1 MKPDLSRIPVIDIIK
16 VLASQ
21 LIIWHHLA
29 FYGPMSDVVYPHA
42 TEVIAWLYD
51 HARIAV
57 QAFLVIGGFLAARSL
72 VPRVAPGQMTE
83 VPLSLPRLVWRRYV
97 RLIRPYLVAM
107 IAAIVAA
114 ALARALIEHP
124 ATPEA
129 PSAGQLLAH
138 VFLLQDVLDVDALSA
153 GVWYVAID
161 FQLYVLLLMLLWSA
175 RRLAAVTGL
184 SESMLVV
191 PACVGLTGASLFWLN
206 REPAL
211 DAWAI
216 YFFGAYG
223 LGILAQW
230 ISARSCNGCWAFCLG
245 LLVIAALVVDW
256 RSRLLVAGVTAL
268 LLIWSARGL
277 RLPRWLGRSAWAGLG
292 RISYSVFL
300 IHYPVCLLV
309 GAIVY
314 SLWPHSVALNSIGMV
329 AAWLFSLG
337 AGALLYRIAEQSGP
351 DRNQLFRLE

>member
-1 MKPDLSRIPVIDIIK
+1 MKPDFSRIPVIDIIK

-42 TEVIAWLYD
+42 TELIAWLYD

-72 VPRVAPGQMTE
+72 MPRVASGQMTE
-83 VPLSLPRLVWRRYV
+83 GPLNLPRLVWRRYV
-97 RLIRPYLVAM
+97 RLIRPYLIAM
-107 IAAIVAA
+107 VAAIAAA

-161 FQLYVLLLMLLWSA
+161 FQLYVLLLVLLWSA
-175 RRLAAVTGL
+175 RRLAAATGL
-184 SESMLVV
+184 SESLLVV

-230 ISARSCNGCWAFCLG
+230 ISTRADSGRWVAVLA
-245 LLVIAALVVDW
+245 LLVIAALAVEW
-256 RSRLLVAGVTAL
+256 RSRLLVAGITAL
-268 LLIWSARGL
+268 LLILSTRDMQ
-277 RLPRWLGRSAWAGLG
+277 LPRWLGRSAWTNLG
-292 RISYSVFL
+292 KISYSVFL
-300 IHYPVCLLV
+300 IHYPVCLAM
-309 GAIVY
+309 GAVIY
-314 SLWPHSVALNSIGMV
+314 SLWPHSAPINLLGMLL
-329 AAWLFSLG
+329 AWLFSLA
-337 AGALLYRIAEQSGP
+337 AGAVLYRLAEQP
-351 DRNQLFRLE
+351 AAYAAKPVPA